1 MLLRGFVHPPE
12 PRDEWHHSTRHESKA
27 WDDGDQ
33 MRLYYMTSRQWGVID
48 IQTRRLKL
56 GRFDTLNDPFE
67 MHPVN
72 MRDRLVQ
79 RVLKEWGRL
88 WGEEHGL
95 LCLTETWQNP
105 VMWAHY
111 AERHYGMCLGFDV
124 QDDLAEEVT
133 YRDKR
138 LEWKLDKHKP
148 QFGLSNDDI
157 RKILLTKFVDWKYE
171 RERRILLPLEGS
183 GPDDK
188 GLYFQPFNKQFVLR
202 EVLLGDRCTLKAK
215 DIVPLIGKPEQS
227 VSVRKI
233 RSGFGEFR
241 MEYQGLVPEVVVR
254 GLARKE

>member
-1 MLLRGFVHPPE
+1 
-12 PRDEWHHSTRHESKA
+12 
-27 WDDGDQ
+27 
-33 MRLYYMTSRQWGVID
+33 MRLYYMTSRQWGSID
-48 IQTRRLKL
+48 IQRCRLKL
-56 GRFDTLNDPFE
+56 DRFDTLNDPFE

-72 MRDRLVQ
+72 MRDKLVRQ
-79 RVLKEWGRL
+79 VLKEWGRL

-133 YRDKR
+133 YLDKR
-138 LEWKLDKHKP
+138 LNWTLDKDKP
-148 QFGLSNDDI
+148 QFGLSNNDI

-171 RERRILLPLEGS
+171 QERRILLPLEGR

-202 EVLLGDRCTLKAK
+202 EVLLGDRCTLKPK
-215 DIVPLIGKPEQS
+215 DIVPLIGEPEQS
-227 VSVRKI
+227 VSIRKV

-241 MEYQGLVPEVVVR
+241 MEYQQLVPELVVP
-254 GLARKE
+254 GKAR